1 MLPDGVELHRLQPHV
16 DSRGVFTELFRDSWN
31 LGVAPVQWNVVRS
44 EENVLRGVHAHWRH
58 SDYLT
63 VVAGKA
69 TIGLYDLR
77 EGSPTLG
84 LGTTVELAPDE
95 PHALAIP
102 TGVAH
107 GFYFHAPAIHVYAV
121 SHEWD
126 PADELGCRWDDP
138 ELGLGWPCS
147 DPQISERDRELGPLS
162 ELRRAWHAALAT
174 AAR

>member
-1 MLPDGVELHRLQPHV
+1 MLPDGVELHRLQPHA
-16 DSRGVFTELFRDSWN
+16 DSRGVFTELFRDSWH

-63 VVAGKA
+63 VVDGKA

-77 EGSPTLG
+77 EGSPTQG

-107 GFYFHAPAIHVYAV
+107 GFYFHSPSMHVYAV

-126 PADELGCRWDDP
+126 PEDELGCRWDDP
-138 ELGLGWPCS
+138 ELALAWPCS
-147 DPQISERDRELGPLS
+147 DPHISERDSDLGPLS

-174 AAR
+174 AT